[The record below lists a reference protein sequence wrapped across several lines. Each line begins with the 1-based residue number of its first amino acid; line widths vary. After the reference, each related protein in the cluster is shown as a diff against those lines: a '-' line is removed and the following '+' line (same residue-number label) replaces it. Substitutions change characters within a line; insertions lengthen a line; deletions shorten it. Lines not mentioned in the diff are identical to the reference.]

1 MGIKKPTQRIAVAVM
16 LFLLGITTLHVA
28 LPSVEASLS
37 DITSDS
43 IEEKEE
49 ELESAEQEKEVLQS
63 NVTEL
68 EDLLTSLEATKD
80 DLSNYVAALD
90 VSLGEIN
97 DKISELSALIAEK
110 QEEIEQTEKEL
121 EEALAVEA
129 EQYAEMQKRI
139 QFIYEQGDY
148 ALTEMLLSSES
159 FGDILN
165 KADYIEMLSAY
176 DRSMLDNYIATRE
189 TIESIMELL
198 EEEEAILEDA
208 NLAMI
213 GEQGVME
220 DLIDVK
226 EQEITAYQSD
236 ITNKEALRAELEN
249 QIAQES
255 AIIEALELAIAE
267 ERRQIA
273 EENGLLL
280 SYDGGMFAW
289 PAPSYTYIS
298 SDYGWRIHP
307 ILGEE
312 IFHSGVDM
320 AAPAGS
326 PILAAYD
333 GKVVASAYSSSM
345 GNYVMIDHGDELYTI
360 YMHASE
366 LYVTTGQVVIRGEKI
381 AAVGTTGLSTGNHL
395 HFGVRLNG
403 DYVSPWSYLQ

>member
-1 MGIKKPTQRIAVAVM
+1 MGNKKPMPQIVVVVM
-16 LFLLGITTLHVA
+16 LFVLGITTLYVA

-49 ELESAEQEKEVLQS
+49 ELEAAEQEKEALQS

-68 EDLLTSLEATKD
+68 EDLLASLEATKD

-121 EEALAVEA
+121 EEALVVEA

-165 KADYIEMLSAY
+165 KADYVEMLSAY

-220 DLIDVK
+220 GLIDVK

-236 ITNKEALRAELEN
+236 ITNKEALRAELED
-249 QIAQES
+249 QIAQEA
-255 AIIEALELAIAE
+255 AIIEALELVIAE

-366 LYVTTGQVVIRGEKI
+366 LYVSSGQVVIRGEKI